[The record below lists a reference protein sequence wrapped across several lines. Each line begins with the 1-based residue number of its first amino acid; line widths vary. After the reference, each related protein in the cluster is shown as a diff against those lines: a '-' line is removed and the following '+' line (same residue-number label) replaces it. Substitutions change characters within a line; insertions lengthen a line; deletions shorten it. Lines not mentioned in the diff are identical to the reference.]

1 MRDIMEIVCEARE
14 KTRTPLENQNLF
26 TELLFAEL
34 GKMKSADIAPH
45 LSCVFDLLQREYRIT
60 LRFPAGFNEPD
71 ATKGDVE

>member
-14 KTRTPLENQNLF
+14 KTRTPLENQNYSRKCF
-26 TELLFAEL
+26 LLNLENE
-34 GKMKSADIAPH
+34 SADIAPH